1 MKTILFII
9 TLKRIKYLGMNLTK
23 EVKNLYMEDYKTSV
37 KEIEDNESNWKDC

>member
-1 MKTILFII
+1 
-9 TLKRIKYLGMNLTK
+9 MNLTK